1 MMADRQ
7 KDILARIADAFAE
20 RGLPPDEPMFAGGAP
35 DLDAAGLAALAQQ
48 GGWQVLP
55 WNALCANSAALAFA
69 TPAAFAYLLPACM
82 CASLAHYA
90 KCGALTSML
99 LTCLTPQDDSDIET
113 MAQLERDFEELEP
126 GFLDEDSASW
136 VFARD
141 EGADE
146 AFEQRVALL
155 TGPERDAVRAYLQ
168 HLDEA
173 HGRDFPVF
181 GPREALD
188 RFWAAPDRDGART

>member
-1 MMADRQ
+1 MPDRIETTLADTSQ
-7 KDILARIADAFAE
+7 AFAA
-20 RGLPPDEPMFAGGAP
+20 RGLPADDPVFTSPSPEFD
-35 DLDAAGLAALAQQ
+35 AGLLLELVRQGEWTDLPWRALCGNSIALA
-48 GGWQVLP
+48 L
-55 WNALCANSAALAFA
+55 A

-82 CASLAHYA
+82 SASLTHYGE
-90 KCGALTSML
+90 CGNLTSML

-126 GFLDEDSASW
+126 GLLDEDSASG
-136 VFARD
+136 VFARS
-141 EGADE
+141 EEADE
-146 AFEQRVALL
+146 DFEQRIALL

-188 RFWAAPDRDGART
+188 RFWAAPERGGART